1 VKICRSEDPLR
12 FGSPEGD
19 MGAAKKNLITKENAE
34 RKYKV
39 EGKCREEV
47 EVPKFQNKSKR
58 RGRLA

>member
-1 VKICRSEDPLR
+1 
-12 FGSPEGD
+12 

-58 RGRLA
+58 RGCLA